1 MKFGRQ
7 HWRVRHILLWALLV
21 NAALWW
27 QGPAYLRALKPDY
40 APAGVGVLFIPDFFQ
55 EWASARN
62 LFNGLPVY
70 TSQTITVERYLE
82 IRTDSD
88 NPWFIEVNAHPPTSI
103 LLALPFAGFSFPAA
117 FLLWNLLSAAAL
129 AASLLII
136 VHQLK
141 IRASVWASLPVVTLL
156 LFCFPFW
163 DQLIHGQ
170 LNLILLLL
178 ITGVWATA
186 RTGHPWWAGV
196 LLGAA
201 TAIKLFPVFLCIY
214 FLARKEWKVLAA
226 TTATFIGLTLLT
238 GAILGPGTYPYYITS
253 VMPRFS
259 IFRYLWYNQSLVGF
273 WTKLFDPAI
282 QTPWMRITPILNSH
296 LLALV
301 MIGVSCVAVT
311 AIVALVSWRARTQP
325 AADMA
330 FGLALTG
337 MLLLTPIVWDHYT
350 LMLALPLAVLWC
362 QLPQSEPVRW
372 TFYGA
377 TGILWLPPAAVME
390 HVMTLLGNEQQSG
403 GGFVAGPLEILTALS
418 IHTYAVLTLFILG
431 IALAMPQRRS
441 AAGNAGVTT

>member
-1 MKFGRQ
+1 MNCDRQ
-7 HWRVRHILLWALLV
+7 PWRVHHILLWALLL

-27 QGPAYLRALKPDY
+27 QGPAFLRALKPDY

-82 IRTDSD
+82 IRPDSN

-103 LLALPFAGFSFPAA
+103 LLALPFAGFSFPTA
-117 FLLWNLLSAAAL
+117 FLLWNLLSVAAL
-129 AASLLII
+129 AVSLLII

-141 IRASVWASLPVVTLL
+141 IRASVWASLPVATLL
-156 LFCFPFW
+156 IVCFPFW

-170 LNLILLLL
+170 LNLILLLF

-201 TAIKLFPVFLCIY
+201 TAIKLFPLFLCVY

-226 TTATFIGLTLLT
+226 TTASFVGLTLLT
-238 GAILGPGTYPYYITS
+238 AVLFGPETYPFYITS

-259 IFRYLWYNQSLVGF
+259 VFRYLWYNQSLVGF

-282 QTPWMRITPILNSH
+282 QTSWMRITPIFQSH
-296 LLALV
+296 SLLLIT
-301 MIGVSCVAVT
+301 IGISAAAVT
-311 AIVALVSWRARTQP
+311 ALVAIISWRARSQP
-325 AADMA
+325 AADLA
-330 FGLALTG
+330 FGLAVTG

-350 LMLALPLAVLWC
+350 LMLALPLAVLWR
-362 QLPQSEPVRW
+362 QIPQSEPMRW
-372 TFYGA
+372 AFFAA
-377 TGILWLPPAAVME
+377 TAILWLAPEAVME
-390 HVMTLLGNEQQSG
+390 HVMTLLGNEKQSEWLY
-403 GGFVAGPLEILTALS
+403 VAGPLESLTALS
-418 IHTYAVLTLFILG
+418 IHTYAVLTLFFIGVGVAKPLTR
-431 IALAMPQRRS
+431 APQES
-441 AAGNAGVTT
+441 ARAEI